1 MAVRSPALPA
11 SLPRLD
17 RRIVLAG
24 LLSAGAAVLVL
35 LLTQPPEQTP
45 VLVAGADLPAGHVLA
60 AEDVGV
66 RYVEDPTGLV
76 VGDAIGELAGFSLS
90 VPLTEGQPLLGPI
103 MHPPEVVDAPRSLAL
118 SVPLERAVLGRVA
131 AGDRVDVYVTV
142 ADGVAGATTELVAA
156 SVYVIA
162 SEVADEPGSG
172 DDVRLL
178 LAVDEALARSLAEA
192 SHAGAIDVVLVGP

>member
-35 LLTQPPEQTP
+35 LLTQPPERTP

-103 MHPPEVVDAPRSLAL
+103 MRPPEVLDAPRSLAL

-142 ADGVAGATTELVAA
+142 ADGVTGAATELVAA